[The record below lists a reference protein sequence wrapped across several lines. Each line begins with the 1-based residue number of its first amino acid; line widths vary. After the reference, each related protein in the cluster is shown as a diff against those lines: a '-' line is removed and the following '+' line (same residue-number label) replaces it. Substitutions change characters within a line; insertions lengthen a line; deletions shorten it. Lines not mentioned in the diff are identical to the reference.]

1 MVVQHIYFEKIFFRK
16 LIITFFKISI
26 TKSKIE
32 EITIFQPPNVY
43 VLLYFQHFPT
53 KRKIIQILYIKET
66 YILCNNIRTKRKDT
80 KSLYTKKFNS
90 ITRV

>member
-1 MVVQHIYFEKIFFRK
+1 MQNFDEEY
-16 LIITFFKISI
+16 IITFFKISI

-32 EITIFQPPNVY
+32 ENSILKPLDVY
-43 VLLYFQHFPT
+43 VLVNFQYFTRNSQ
-53 KRKIIQILYIKET
+53 IIQILYIKET

-80 KSLYTKKFNS
+80 KSLYIKKFNS

>member
-1 MVVQHIYFEKIFFRK
+1 MQNFDEEY
-16 LIITFFKISI
+16 IITFFKISI

-32 EITIFQPPNVY
+32 KNTILKPLDVY
-43 VLLYFQHFPT
+43 VLVNFQHFT
-53 KRKIIQILYIKET
+53 RNSQIIQILYIKET
-66 YILCNNIRTKRKDT
+66 YILCNNIRSKRKDT